1 MQCVCTP
8 CHHLYCNAVAIR
20 SASAS
25 NPIIAPPQ
33 FNGDWCGVAF
43 ISWFLTRHSLLH
55 EFIKNGSGNSFSLH
69 HPAFIGRPRRP
80 DLPDQVKPLAI
91 RHAYAE
97 WGSWPAVLAVKEA
110 CIFYR
115 LCIAFCYPTQC
126 HPFLAQCVVPSLL
139 LRVIKNTHFNCC

>member
-20 SASAS
+20 HASAS

-97 WGSWPAVLAVKEA
+97 WGSWPAVAGSERGVHILSFMHR
-110 CIFYR
+110 I
-115 LCIAFCYPTQC
+115 LLPNTM
-126 HPFLAQCVVPSLL
+126 PSLPGPMC
-139 LRVIKNTHFNCC
+139 RTITIITGN